1 MIKEY
6 IELSWK
12 LFLLEFEFLLKFWWL
27 YLIIILIMALSGFPF
42 YRRLRKKRNEHKEE
56 YESMRKKI
64 KEGKK

>member
-1 MIKEY
+1 MIKDY

-27 YLIIILIMALSGFPF
+27 YLIIILIMGLSSYPF
-42 YRRLRKKRNEHKEE
+42 YRRISKKQSEHKQE
-56 YESMRKKI
+56 YEAMRKKI